1 MGAGMAAWFPA
12 DIGSTDPVPEV
23 MATDP
28 VAEAVFDVGALRQ
41 DSGDHLVRQVA
52 QLVLGGRAPDPH
64 GFLLCV
70 VALGSGQLTG
80 DAPQH

>member
-1 MGAGMAAWFPA
+1 MAARFPT
-12 DIGSTDPVPEV
+12 DIGSTDPVAEV

-28 VAEAVFDVGALRQ
+28 VAEAVFDVGALGQ

-52 QLVLGGRAPDPH
+52 QLVLGGGAPDPH

-70 VALGSGQLTG
+70 KTLLNDSRVF
-80 DAPQH
+80 PEN